1 MMPRIR
7 AVTIAAIIL
16 VRRRLWLRTARAK
29 NSFGVLLAWSR
40 VMTLP
45 SHVHSKFIREP
56 IATLRV
62 FLGARQRRI
71 PWVWHVI
78 APSFRPGPFGS
89 GPPGC
94 GEHAAPGDRAGPP
107 AGILR
112 RTRAHQGRGLA

>member
-1 MMPRIR
+1 
-7 AVTIAAIIL
+7 
-16 VRRRLWLRTARAK
+16 
-29 NSFGVLLAWSR
+29 
-40 VMTLP
+40 MTLP

-89 GPPGC
+89 GAIRLRGIPRGPFGSGDGRPGPIRLRPSGSGPPGG
-94 GEHAAPGDRAGPP
+94 GEPAAPGGGAGPP

-112 RTRAHQGRGLA
+112 RTRAH